1 MSEGVKN
8 EGASSTA
15 LARFDSLSLCSK
27 ARDSIEK
34 MQSKKGAVQATIS
47 LKGEQL
53 HRVDVPGSGTR
64 FLSWEGSE
72 RGNATERK
80 GATAN
85 HCTSIYGGSFF
96 FFFFFFLDLD
106 LNLQQQQQKLST
118 QQQKNNRL
126 HAPLRGPRRAQ
137 DEHRGVFN
145 GVHEAERDRRR
156 GARWSVFCLYL
167 ILVAP
172 RTEKTLSLSRRS
184 LSLSPSLSSAH
195 FNPEI

>member
-1 MSEGVKN
+1 MRERARQLSLVSTHSLSARKRETPSKKCSPKRALSRRPFPSRESN
-8 EGASSTA
+8 STA
-15 LARFDSLSLCSK
+15 SMSQA
-27 ARDSIEK
+27 
-34 MQSKKGAVQATIS
+34 AVRGFSRGREASVETQ
-47 LKGEQL
+47 
-53 HRVDVPGSGTR
+53 RR
-64 FLSWEGSE
+64 E
-72 RGNATERK
+72 RGQRRIIAL
-80 GATAN
+80 ASTAAL
-85 HCTSIYGGSFF
+85 FF

>member
-96 FFFFFFLDLD
+96 FFFFFFSTSTSTSNNNNKNSR
-106 LNLQQQQQKLST
+106 LNNKKITDST
-118 QQQKNNRL
+118 LPSEALAALKTSIGAFLTEYMKQNAIAVEGQD
-126 HAPLRGPRRAQ
+126 GPFF
-137 DEHRGVFN
+137 VF
-145 GVHEAERDRRR
+145 
-156 GARWSVFCLYL
+156 
-167 ILVAP
+167 I
-172 RTEKTLSLSRRS
+172 
-184 LSLSPSLSSAH
+184 
-195 FNPEI
+195 